1 MRYLIFE
8 LIEPN
13 FTRRRIQSDVFLFTS
28 ARQPGAQPE
37 FYLGGGLVEI
47 FVRKVCEKK
56 LFNANFVH
64 FSHNFR
70 NLGGGLDPH

>member
-1 MRYLIFE
+1 MYSIDFE
-8 LIEPN
+8 SLQRAYI
-13 FTRRRIQSDVFLFTS
+13 DVCTQEGLS
-28 ARQPGAQPE
+28 ICARPGAQPG
-37 FYLGGGLVEI
+37 FYLEGGLVKF

-64 FSHNFR
+64 FSHNIR